1 VHGQFLLRHSFSP
14 QSYPIRRCSRRLEKQ
29 SVPASTAKRE
39 AKRVADPDR
48 LSDETDMASALPPAS
63 PPAALVT
70 GGARRIG
77 RAIVLALA
85 RAGYAVAIHANRS
98 LKAAQE
104 LRDNIVR
111 DGGRAGV
118 IAADLADHDGV
129 LRLVPAAI
137 AAVGPL
143 TLLVNNASEFQPDE
157 IGDLDRARFDRHFA
171 VNLRAPLFLAQAF
184 AALAPAG
191 GSIVNVLD
199 QRVYRPTP
207 RFFSYGLAKN
217 GLYIATTTL
226 AQALA
231 PRLRVNAVAP
241 GPTLPNAWQDD
252 ETFARRSAAMPLGHG
267 PTPEEVADAVL
278 FLARANNITGETI
291 AVDGGQHIIWQG
303 VPDGGDED

>member
-1 VHGQFLLRHSFSP
+1 
-14 QSYPIRRCSRRLEKQ
+14 
-29 SVPASTAKRE
+29 
-39 AKRVADPDR
+39 
-48 LSDETDMASALPPAS
+48 MASLPAAS

-70 GGARRIG
+70 GGVRRIG

-98 LKAAQE
+98 LKAAAE
-104 LRDNIVR
+104 LRDNIAR
-111 DGGRAGV
+111 DGGRASV
-118 IAADLADHDGV
+118 VAADLVDHDEV
-129 LRLVPAAI
+129 LGIVPAAV

-157 IGDLDRARFDRHFA
+157 IGSLDRDRFDRHFA
-171 VNLRAPLFLAQAF
+171 VNLRAPLFLTQVF
-184 AALAPAG
+184 AAQAPAG
-191 GSIVNVLD
+191 GSIVNILD

-207 RFFSYGLAKN
+207 RFFSYGLAKS
-217 GLYIATTTL
+217 GLHVATTML

-231 PRLRVNAVAP
+231 PHLRVNAVAP

-252 ETFARRSAAMPLGHG
+252 EAFARRSAAMPLGHG

-291 AVDGGQHIIWQG
+291 AVDGGQHIVWQS
-303 VPDGGDED
+303 VPGASDEE

>member
-1 VHGQFLLRHSFSP
+1 MSRDAGL
-14 QSYPIRRCSRRLEKQ
+14 PIAIIC
-29 SVPASTAKRE
+29 AM
-39 AKRVADPDR
+39 
-48 LSDETDMASALPPAS
+48 ETDMSSALPAAS

-98 LKAAQE
+98 VRVAEA
-104 LRDNIVR
+104 LRDDIIR

-118 IAADLADHDGV
+118 VAADLANHDAVAG
-129 LRLVPAAI
+129 LVPAAV

-143 TLLVNNASEFQPDE
+143 TLLVNNASEFEPDE
-157 IGDLDRARFDRHFA
+157 IGDLDRERFDRYFA

-184 AALAPAG
+184 AAQAPAG
-191 GSIVNVLD
+191 GSVVNVLD

-207 RFFSYGLAKN
+207 RFFSYGLAKS
-217 GLYIATTTL
+217 GLYLATTML

-231 PRLRVNAVAP
+231 PHLRVNAVAP
-241 GPTLPNAWQDD
+241 GPTLPNARQDNA
-252 ETFARRSAAMPLGHG
+252 TFAHRAAAMPLGHG

-291 AVDGGQHIIWQG
+291 AVDGGQHIIWQAAPG
-303 VPDGGDED
+303 ASDED